1 MDIFLTL
8 EVIMVQLVS
17 IFKPCEAGTANLG
30 VEAEIYQG
38 KTTTRNAPKKEVEV
52 VNGQDRLGG

>member
-38 KTTTRNAPKKEVEV
+38 KTTTRNAPKKESEV